1 MASRCLTLTYTPELK
16 CLDRLNCWHL
26 PGSRFPYS
34 VSSQADL
41 PDELL
46 GDVENAH
53 KVLGKVSRKD
63 LEAAETDL
71 DIAQVRAGVRADV
84 CGL

>member
-1 MASRCLTLTYTPELK
+1 MP
-16 CLDRLNCWHL
+16 RLSSCWHL

-41 PDELL
+41 PEELL

-53 KVLGKVSRKD
+53 KVLASGKD
-63 LEAAETDL
+63 LEAIETDL
-71 DIAQVRAGVRADV
+71 DIAQVRAGVRAGT
-84 CGL
+84 CGLWRKGRWLKGCVGG